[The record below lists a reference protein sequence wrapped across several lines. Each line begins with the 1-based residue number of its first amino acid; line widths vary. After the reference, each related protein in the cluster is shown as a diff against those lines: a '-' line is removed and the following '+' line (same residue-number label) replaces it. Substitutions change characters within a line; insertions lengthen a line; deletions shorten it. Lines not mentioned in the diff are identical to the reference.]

1 MVDCGIIK
9 GAFCHSV
16 VSKGN
21 IQLEAVVALAGQ
33 LPVQPLNQLFGL
45 FCREVA
51 AGNEEFIAAHPQGH
65 ALRRQVF
72 SDHPAHPLEQQ
83 VAVLVAVGIIH
94 TLQIVTVAHND
105 RDGHDGS
112 LQLLCTLY
120 LQVVAVIQTGQF
132 IVDGPVLSLLFQPHP
147 LRDITNKPHDADDLS
162 LQHNGVLF
170 DLIVCRP
177 ILPGHLGD
185 KAGSL
190 AGGKHLLV
198 LLIIKAGL
206 FLAAPDLQICL
217 AQHILFLPFSVG
229 EESPN
234 VRNKKITAFRI
245 LEKEVRRCTAQK
257 GHHFFVAERIDPLH
271 PVAPPFHFSILL
283 FYHILLY
290 ERCTCFASVNC
301 APSTIRKR
309 ATPPPVQTEKAAD
322 PSQVSGLS
330 VCAYSA
336 AFSCALWYCRVY
348 SW

>member
-1 MVDCGIIK
+1 MVDCDIIK
-9 GAFCHSV
+9 GAFCHGM

-33 LPVQPLNQLFGL
+33 LPVQPLDQLFGL
-45 FCREVA
+45 FCRKMA
-51 AGNEEFIAAHPQGH
+51 AGNEEFIAAHPQSH

-72 SDHPAHPLEQQ
+72 PDHPAHPLEQQ

-94 TLQIVTVAHND
+94 TLQVVTITHDD

-132 IVDGPVLSLLFQPHP
+132 IVDGPVLGLFFQPHP
-147 LRDITNKPHDADDLS
+147 FGDITNKPHDADDLS

-185 KAGSL
+185 IAGSL

-234 VRNKKITAFRI
+234 VRNKR
-245 LEKEVRRCTAQK
+245 
-257 GHHFFVAERIDPLH
+257 
-271 PVAPPFHFSILL
+271 
-283 FYHILLY
+283 
-290 ERCTCFASVNC
+290 
-301 APSTIRKR
+301 
-309 ATPPPVQTEKAAD
+309 
-322 PSQVSGLS
+322 
-330 VCAYSA
+330 
-336 AFSCALWYCRVY
+336 
-348 SW
+348 